1 MSDGSEKALLSNH
14 VDENVILVLNT
25 KCGICDPRRIAHR
38 MIVLV
43 LICFLGF
50 GVSFCGDTPAALHD
64 QIVEKLDIDEETF
77 MGLYSWYACPNVIL
91 SLLSG
96 YLIDRYIGVRLGS
109 VTLAGFVLIGHCI
122 FSLGKNIFKS
132 DDAKLPRWKFTV
144 DVAYGCG
151 DLSLVFGL
159 LISSMMIAE
168 AINFNVLLQIYNA
181 VDRTKSSGNSL
192 GITLFIASIP
202 CVISFACAV
211 MLAYLDK
218 RAEKLINRERNDGSP
233 IHLADIKNY
242 PLPFWILTIIS
253 LSVIV
258 SVVTFAGLGVSYFEN
273 KLGVSPS
280 TSHELNSFLYCLV
293 VPLAPL
299 LGFLVDVTG
308 YHVYWILLAMVSSL
322 LGLCLLTF
330 TLLTPW
336 IGTALV
342 SFSIALWTCPLFA
355 IVAFIVPL
363 HKLSTAYGF
372 MASFQSL
379 GSAFMTKVSGIVV
392 DSSGYFMLGIFF
404 CIWSSVAVIFAIIL
418 YFVDIAKVSKLNIST
433 KERFSQETSPTEL
446 ILQPPQDFTLFPV

>member
-1 MSDGSEKALLSNH
+1 MNH
-14 VDENVILVLNT
+14 
-25 KCGICDPRRIAHR
+25 GRQ
-38 MIVLV
+38 
-43 LICFLGF
+43 

-122 FSLGKNIFKS
+122 FSLGGSLRLMWLMDVGRFVFGIGAKTLTIVQGTYSVLWFKH
-132 DDAKLPRWKFTV
+132 R
-144 DVAYGCG
+144 

-404 CIWSSVAVIFAIIL
+404 CIWSSGKYYYLLLTLQSGSFGIIGL
-418 YFVDIAKVSKLNIST
+418 FKFFNKL
-433 KERFSQETSPTEL
+433 
-446 ILQPPQDFTLFPV
+446 

>member
-122 FSLGKNIFKS
+122 FSLGGSLRLMWLMDVGRFVFGIGAKTLTIVQGTYSVLWFKH
-132 DDAKLPRWKFTV
+132 R
-144 DVAYGCG
+144 

-336 IGTALV
+336 IGTWNMD
-342 SFSIALWTCPLFA
+342 FRPLFHSR
-355 IVAFIVPL
+355 L
-363 HKLSTAYGF
+363 HCGHAL
-372 MASFQSL
+372 
-379 GSAFMTKVSGIVV
+379 
-392 DSSGYFMLGIFF
+392 
-404 CIWSSVAVIFAIIL
+404 C
-418 YFVDIAKVSKLNIST
+418 
-433 KERFSQETSPTEL
+433 
-446 ILQPPQDFTLFPV
+446 LQL